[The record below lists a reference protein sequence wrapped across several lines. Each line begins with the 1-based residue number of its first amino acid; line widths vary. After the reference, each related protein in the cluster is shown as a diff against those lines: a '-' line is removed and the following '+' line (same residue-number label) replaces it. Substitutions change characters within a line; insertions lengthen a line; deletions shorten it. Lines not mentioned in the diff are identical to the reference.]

1 MSARNGTVVPPT
13 AISDS
18 LQLLGVRRLL
28 LGIHDPAFP
37 AAADGDIGR
46 GSPYGAAARDFLAF
60 ARSLGFTG
68 VQLGPQGMTSPVNA
82 SPYDATQFSRNPLS
96 LDLAGLGEQ
105 GLLSAATLA
114 ELTGAAGDSGRVDQ
128 ARAWQT
134 FARIEAEIW
143 TRFRAEQA
151 QEKQTELAAAFAR
164 FERDEA
170 DWLVGDG
177 LYALLCRM
185 YGERGWQDWTGP
197 RAELDRRLWAPLPGE
212 EERAAAR
219 RAQLIA
225 LYREPLAA
233 YACTQFLLDRQH
245 RALRHFARAVGLE
258 LFGDLQIGFSGA
270 DAWFARSF
278 LLPNYLLGAPPSR
291 TNPEG
296 QPWNYPLLDPGQ
308 YLDAAGNPGPA
319 LRFLVRRVERMLGA
333 YDGLRIDHPHGLICP
348 WVYRADQPD
357 PLVAVQQGA
366 RLFAAP
372 DLADHREL
380 ARYAIVRPDQLDRT
394 RPRHDDHW
402 VRELDAAQVRR
413 YGLLLTAV
421 LQAARAHGRDIRAIA
436 CEILS
441 TQPYPIQRVLAEHGL
456 GRFRI
461 TQEGNLADPADVY
474 RGENARPEDWIML
487 GNHDTPPVW
496 HLVDRWQA
504 EGTARAQADYLATRL
519 VPDPAERD
527 AWAARTAANAG
538 ALVQARA
545 ADLFVGPAGNV
556 LLFFTDLLG
565 MRELY
570 NRPGVISPENW
581 SLRVPVDYARLYRQR
596 LGRNQAINLP
606 LALATA
612 LRARG
617 LDAVRPDL
625 VQQLDQLAGRSAAEA
640 AG

>member
-1 MSARNGTVVPPT
+1 MSGRDLAGGVAPP
-13 AISDS
+13 AAVREA
-18 LQLLGVRRLL
+18 LELLGVRRLL
-28 LGIHDPAFP
+28 LGIHDAAFP
-37 AAADGDIGR
+37 ADPEGDLGR
-46 GSPYGAAARDFLAF
+46 GTPYGRAGRDLLAF

-68 VQLGPQGMTSPVNA
+68 VQLGPQGLTSPVNA

-96 LDLAGLGEQ
+96 LDLAGLCAD
-105 GLLSAATLA
+105 GLLSADTV
-114 ELTGAAGDSGRVDQ
+114 AAVRRQAADADSGRVDQ

-134 FARIEAEIW
+134 LARVEQEIW
-143 TRFRAEQA
+143 THFRRTAAQGQGGGMAEG
-151 QEKQTELAAAFAR
+151 FAR
-164 FERDEA
+164 FQRDEA
-170 DWLVGDG
+170 DWLVRDG

-185 YGERGWQDWTGP
+185 YGERGWRDWTGP
-197 RAELDRRLWAPLPGE
+197 EAELDRRLWAPLPGE

-219 RAQLIA
+219 RAQLA
-225 LYREPLAA
+225 AVYRDSLSA

-245 RALRHFARAVGLE
+245 RDLHRFVGGIGLE
-258 LFGDLQIGFSGA
+258 LFGDLQIGFSEA

-278 LLPNYLLGAPPSR
+278 LLPNYVLGAPPSR

-296 QPWNYPLLDPGQ
+296 QPWNYPLLDPAQ

-319 LRFLVRRVERMLGA
+319 LRYLVRRVERMLGD

-348 WVYRADQPD
+348 WVYRADQED
-357 PLVAVQQGA
+357 PLTAVQQGA

-372 DLADHREL
+372 DLADHPDL

-394 RPRHDDHW
+394 RPRYDDHW
-402 VRELDAAQVRR
+402 VRSLDPDQVRR
-413 YGLLLTAV
+413 YGLLLAAIMD
-421 LQAARAHGRDIRAIA
+421 AARKQGRDVSGIA

-461 TQEGNLADPADVY
+461 TQKGNLADPADVY
-474 RGENARPEDWIML
+474 RGENGRPEDWIML
-487 GNHDTPPVW
+487 GNHDTPPIW
-496 HLVDRWQA
+496 RLADGWQT
-504 EGTARAQADYLATRL
+504 EGAARVQADYLATRL

-527 AWAARTAANAG
+527 AWAARTAADAG

-556 LLFFTDLLG
+556 MLFFTDLLG

-570 NRPGVISPENW
+570 NRPGVVSPDNW
-581 SLRVPVDYARLYRQR
+581 SLRVPADYRRLYHER
-596 LGRNQAINLP
+596 LGRNRAINLP
-606 LALATA
+606 LALAAA

-617 LDAVRPDL
+617 LDAHRPDL
-625 VQQLDQLAGRSAAEA
+625 VKELDRLAG
-640 AG
+640 

>member
-1 MSARNGTVVPPT
+1 MSARNGTAVPPT

-46 GSPYGAAARDFLAF
+46 GSPYGSAARDFLGF

-82 SPYDATQFSRNPLS
+82 SPYDATQFSRNPLC

-114 ELTGAAGDSGRVDQ
+114 GMTGAAGDSGRVDQ

-143 TRFRAEQA
+143 TRFRAVQA

-245 RALRHFARAVGLE
+245 RALRHFAREVGLE

-357 PLVAVQQGA
+357 PLTAVQQGA

-402 VRELDAAQVRR
+402 VRELDAAQVAR

-421 LQAARAHGRDIRAIA
+421 MQAARAHGRDIRAIA

-461 TQEGNLADPADVY
+461 TQKADLTDPADVY
-474 RGENARPEDWIML
+474 RGENGRPEDWIML

-527 AWAARTAANAG
+527 AWAARTAADAG

-556 LLFFTDLLG
+556 LVFFTDLLG

-570 NRPGVISPENW
+570 NRPGVVSPDNW
-581 SLRVPVDYARLYRQR
+581 ALRVPADYARIYRER

>member
-1 MSARNGTVVPPT
+1 MNGPNRAAPPV
-13 AISDS
+13 AVQEALD
-18 LQLLGVRRLL
+18 LLGVRRLL
-28 LGIHDPAFP
+28 LGIHDAAFP
-37 AAADGDIGR
+37 AAADGDLGR
-46 GSPYGAAARDFLAF
+46 GSPYGRAARDLLAF

-68 VQLGPQGMTSPVNA
+68 VQLGPQGLTSPVNA

-96 LDLAGLGEQ
+96 LDLGELCAD
-105 GLLSAATLA
+105 GLLSADTLA
-114 ELTGAAGDSGRVDQ
+114 ELSRTAAADTTRVDQ
-128 ARAWQT
+128 ARVWQAM
-134 FARIEAEIW
+134 ARAEAELW
-143 TRFRAEQA
+143 TRFQEDRQQGKRPEMAAE
-151 QEKQTELAAAFAR
+151 FDR
-164 FERDEA
+164 FQRDEA
-170 DWLVGDG
+170 DWLVPDG
-177 LYALLCRM
+177 LHALLCRH
-185 YGERGWQDWTGP
+185 YGERGRRDWRGLW
-197 RAELDRRLWAPLPGE
+197 AGLDRNLWAPGTGE
-212 EERAAAR
+212 AERAAGR
-219 RAQLIA
+219 RDQL
-225 LYREPLAA
+225 LLQHRQGLAA

-245 RALRHFARAVGLE
+245 RDLRRFVGGIGLE
-258 LFGDLQIGFSGA
+258 LFGDLQIGFSEA
-270 DAWFARSF
+270 DAWFGRSF
-278 LLPNYLLGAPPSR
+278 LLPNYVLGAPPSR

-296 QPWNYPLLDPGQ
+296 QPWNYPLLDPDL

-348 WVYRADQPD
+348 WVYRADQED
-357 PLVAVQQGA
+357 PLTAVQQGA

-372 DLADHREL
+372 DLADHPEL
-380 ARYAIVRPDQLDRT
+380 ARYAIVRPDQVDRT

-402 VRELDAAQVRR
+402 VRALDPDQVRR
-413 YGLLLTAV
+413 YGLLLAAIMD
-421 LQAARAHGRDIRAIA
+421 AARKQGRDVSGIA

-461 TQEGNLADPADVY
+461 TQKGNLADPADVY

-496 HLVDRWQA
+496 RLADGWLA

-527 AWAARTAANAG
+527 AWAARTAADAG

-556 LLFFTDLLG
+556 MVFFTDLFG

-570 NRPGVISPENW
+570 NRPGVVSPDNW
-581 SLRVPVDYARLYRQR
+581 SLRVPADYQRLYRER
-596 LGRNQAINLP
+596 LERNRAINLP
-606 LALATA
+606 LALAAA

-617 LDAVRPDL
+617 LDAHQPDL
-625 VQQLDQLAGRSAAEA
+625 VNELDRLAG
-640 AG
+640 

>member
-1 MSARNGTVVPPT
+1 MSARNGTAVPPT

-46 GSPYGAAARDFLAF
+46 GSPYGGAARDFLAF

-114 ELTGAAGDSGRVDQ
+114 GMTGAAADSGRVDQ

-143 TRFRAEQA
+143 TRFRAVQA

-185 YGERGWQDWTGP
+185 YGERGWQDWAGP

-245 RALRHFARAVGLE
+245 RALRHFAREVGLE

-319 LRFLVRRVERMLGA
+319 LRFLVRRVERMLGD

-402 VRELDAAQVRR
+402 VRELDAAQVAR
-413 YGLLLTAV
+413 YGLLLAAV

-461 TQEGNLADPADVY
+461 TQKGNLADPADVY

-527 AWAARTAANAG
+527 AWAARTAADAG

-556 LLFFTDLLG
+556 LVFFTDLFG

-570 NRPGVISPENW
+570 NRPGVISPDNW
-581 SLRVPVDYARLYRQR
+581 SLRVPADYARLYRQR